1 MTNSLYNDPKDRH
14 HCNELNGSFGFFQC
28 FDSDME
34 PVATHIHA
42 LTTTRS
48 VGRYSNKR
56 EGRMQTRWDS
66 CKNLTCV
73 EINNSYH
80 TIPHN
85 ALLTRRQYLCSPTSS
100 SEASCEQTHPLF
112 SWTKSQLELC
122 GFRWSKQLRQAYGC
136 LTPISSPKL
145 CLCGR

>member
-1 MTNSLYNDPKDRH
+1 MTNSLYNDPKDRP

-56 EGRMQTRWDS
+56 EGRMQTR
-66 CKNLTCV
+66 V
-73 EINNSYH
+73 GFVQESYMRG
-80 TIPHN
+80 N
-85 ALLTRRQYLCSPTSS
+85 Q
-100 SEASCEQTHPLF
+100 
-112 SWTKSQLELC
+112 QLISHYSAQRPVDAETVSVQPNEL
-122 GFRWSKQLRQAYGC
+122 
-136 LTPISSPKL
+136 I
-145 CLCGR
+145 